1 MNYLT
6 IDLLHVIENPAIK
19 GIEIIALNGT
29 GGPINNAPTITSI
42 QEQTNTVVDT
52 VSLQVLATDTD
63 EGDTL
68 SYSATGLPAGL
79 SINTSSGLISGDIAS
94 GADTSSPYTVLVTVT
109 DNGSPNES
117 ANVSFTWN
125 VYLPNNAPAV
135 ATVDN
140 QTNTVADSVSLQVLA
155 SDTDGDTLTYSA
167 TGLPD
172 GLFINTSSG
181 LISGNIASEADT
193 SSPYSVTVTVTDN
206 GIPNESANTSFT
218 WSVDGINNAPSI
230 LPVSD
235 KFNTVGDVVSLQMNA
250 ADLDLEDTLS
260 YSAANLPAGL
270 SIDPSS
276 GLISGVIAAGA
287 DASSPYTVLVTVTD
301 NGSPQESANTSFA
314 WTVNA
319 EGPSNNAPT
328 LTPIASQTNTVAD
341 SVSLQVIANDADG
354 DALSYSAPNLPDG
367 LSISSSGLITG
378 IIATNAELNSPY
390 EITVTVTDN
399 GEPNKSAET
408 VFVWNVDAL
417 PPEAQVL
424 YRVNSGGSPLP
435 SIDSEPIN
443 WSGDT
448 KSSPSSYVNSSQT
461 NNTYSHG
468 QLGNRRAFCAK

>member
-1 MNYLT
+1 MT

-52 VSLQVLATDTD
+52 VSLQVLASDTD
-63 EGDTL
+63 GDTL

-109 DNGSPNES
+109 DDGSPNES

-135 ATVDN
+135 DSVDN

-181 LISGNIASEADT
+181 LISGDIASEADT

-260 YSAANLPAGL
+260 YSAAACPPDFPSTRAPA
-270 SIDPSS
+270 
-276 GLISGVIAAGA
+276 
-287 DASSPYTVLVTVTD
+287 
-301 NGSPQESANTSFA
+301 
-314 WTVNA
+314 
-319 EGPSNNAPT
+319 
-328 LTPIASQTNTVAD
+328 
-341 SVSLQVIANDADG
+341 
-354 DALSYSAPNLPDG
+354 
-367 LSISSSGLITG
+367 
-378 IIATNAELNSPY
+378 
-390 EITVTVTDN
+390 
-399 GEPNKSAET
+399 
-408 VFVWNVDAL
+408 
-417 PPEAQVL
+417 
-424 YRVNSGGSPLP
+424 
-435 SIDSEPIN
+435 
-443 WSGDT
+443 
-448 KSSPSSYVNSSQT
+448 
-461 NNTYSHG
+461 
-468 QLGNRRAFCAK
+468 